1 MEERK
6 ANSTEFKFIIM
17 NVLSY
22 NVMCWDDIRGVQ
34 GVGPGGP
41 SRGPRVG
48 DQNQSKL
55 GALRTPPTPIT
66 KHTYTPLDDILVRI
80 LSSSVQ

>member
-1 MEERK
+1 M
-6 ANSTEFKFIIM
+6 FFHIM
-17 NVLSY
+17 LCAGMTSGA
-22 NVMCWDDIRGVQ
+22 CRGWGQ
-34 GVGPGGP
+34 GGHHGGL
-41 SRGPRVG
+41 GWG
-48 DQNQSKL
+48 GGQNQSKL